1 MVRSDC
7 SQLVIFDIAE
17 MDNVNSV
24 GKICCTNLTG
34 LLSPDLLHV
43 CVSDMISCK
52 YISHFQVVHVHV
64 LLFILPFVPLL
75 YSLLFTLSHVR
86 LIHVFLI
93 NTQIF
98 KM

>member
-1 MVRSDC
+1 M
-7 SQLVIFDIAE
+7 IFDIAE

-64 LLFILPFVPLL
+64 LLFIFAFCTIAIFTAFHSVARTFDTCFFDKYSNIQNVNLL
-75 YSLLFTLSHVR
+75 
-86 LIHVFLI
+86 
-93 NTQIF
+93 
-98 KM
+98 